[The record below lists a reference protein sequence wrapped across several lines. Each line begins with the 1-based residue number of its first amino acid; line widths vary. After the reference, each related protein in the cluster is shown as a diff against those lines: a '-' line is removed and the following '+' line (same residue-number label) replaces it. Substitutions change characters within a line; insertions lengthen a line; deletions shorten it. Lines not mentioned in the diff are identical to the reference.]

1 MASAVRQR
9 SAWRR
14 RLRPDRALDVVGR
27 QQVREIDS
35 AQRFP
40 GWKFRKRDNLNSDL
54 QFSAL
59 EVPGRIAARQTRRQ
73 ERSPRVSLRCRR
85 PCAAAGIIL
94 LFTVCWTRPGNRKA
108 WDVASP

>member
-54 QFSAL
+54 
-59 EVPGRIAARQTRRQ
+59 
-73 ERSPRVSLRCRR
+73 
-85 PCAAAGIIL
+85 
-94 LFTVCWTRPGNRKA
+94 
-108 WDVASP
+108 